1 MDYYYIWT
9 SIFALIINF
18 SNLGRYLLIWS
29 TLDYNSHHNKNDASR
44 KVTIYKRV
52 SLFPSM
58 NYWKSFTRQIKNK
71 PFAKGLLICDN
82 SCLFNSFFIKW
93 KETTFYQLSLLYR
106 KISHLSK
113 VIWNT
118 SSFGLLP
125 CIINVEPIPKVGI
138 VLKYS
143 SFEVFDSNRS
153 PLIMYL
159 LPKLQSVVK
168 SIKVVY
174 YVGGII
180 RPLGVFTDFNR
191 SSWTLETLRPSSW
204 CKTIHKY
211 VPLTSNNLKME
222 RLIEDKDFDG
232 RYFQIAANS

>member
-1 MDYYYIWT
+1 MLARNHFQWRRRHFWAWYNSKLRENIPCVDGKKCSTHFTYPLF
-9 SIFALIINF
+9 SLIDLSEFHYHF

-71 PFAKGLLICDN
+71 PFAKGLLICDK

-93 KETTFYQLSLLYR
+93 KETTFYQLSLPYR

-168 SIKVVY
+168 SITLVY
-174 YVGGII
+174 
-180 RPLGVFTDFNR
+180 
-191 SSWTLETLRPSSW
+191 
-204 CKTIHKY
+204 
-211 VPLTSNNLKME
+211 
-222 RLIEDKDFDG
+222 
-232 RYFQIAANS
+232 

>member
-1 MDYYYIWT
+1 MA
-9 SIFALIINF
+9 SSSFLSLIQSKIVSSWEYPILWKKGVHF
-18 SNLGRYLLIWS
+18 TYPLFFLDRFIRIPLSFFQFRYLLIWS
-29 TLDYNSHHNKNDASR
+29 TLDYNGHHNKNDASR
-44 KVTIYKRV
+44 KVTTYKRV

-93 KETTFYQLSLLYR
+93 KETTFYQLSLPYR

-125 CIINVEPIPKVGI
+125 CIINVEAIPKVGI

-168 SIKVVY
+168 
-174 YVGGII
+174 
-180 RPLGVFTDFNR
+180 
-191 SSWTLETLRPSSW
+191 TL
-204 CKTIHKY
+204 H
-211 VPLTSNNLKME
+211 
-222 RLIEDKDFDG
+222 
-232 RYFQIAANS
+232 